1 MTNKEDNYSAFKGM
15 NLSGARSENETRE
28 QYKQRL
34 RTNKKAMKL
43 YETIGRE
50 ACKEMF
56 PEGIQAALDAT
67 ATEIDNENKAA
78 RKELEEK

>member
-1 MTNKEDNYSAFKGM
+1 MANKEDNYSAFKGM

-56 PEGIQAALDAT
+56 PAGIEYKVFEKQ
-67 ATEIDNENKAA
+67 
-78 RKELEEK
+78 EEEVTQEEVGEAK